1 MEMYGIFGW
10 FAHNN
15 ALFELVSYNGP
26 VGCGFLFEDGD
37 VNCPSENKSRC

>member
-1 MEMYGIFGW
+1 MVFLGDLPIIMHCLSWCHIM
-10 FAHNN
+10 A
-15 ALFELVSYNGP
+15 P